1 MTCGKIFN
9 PKVSDMTCRKIFNP
23 NVPDTTCGKILT
35 SKYLTWPAERCLTPK
50 FLTWP
55 VERCLTPKF
64 LTWPAERCLTPMFLT
79 CPVERCLT
87 PTFLTRHVKRC
98 LAPNFLANLFE
109 VFVPNVLD
117 TTCPRKP
124 RRLCWQKTI
133 CVKPYTKCYESVVGN
148 CVILAK
154 LGLILLSLVIRS
166 NSYSKK
172 NGSFVPQSVREVWKK
187 LGERPF

>member
-1 MTCGKIFN
+1 
-9 PKVSDMTCRKIFNP
+9 MTCRKIFNPKVPVMTCRKIFHP
-23 NVPDTTCGKILT
+23 NVPDTTCGKMLT
-35 SKYLTWPAERCLTPK
+35 SKYLPWPAERCLTPK

-55 VERCLTPKF
+55 FERCLTP
-64 LTWPAERCLTPMFLT
+64 LYLT

-87 PTFLTRHVKRC
+87 PTLLTRHIKRC

-148 CVILAK
+148 CGILAK

-172 NGSFVPQSVREVWKK
+172 NGSFVPQSVRQVSKK